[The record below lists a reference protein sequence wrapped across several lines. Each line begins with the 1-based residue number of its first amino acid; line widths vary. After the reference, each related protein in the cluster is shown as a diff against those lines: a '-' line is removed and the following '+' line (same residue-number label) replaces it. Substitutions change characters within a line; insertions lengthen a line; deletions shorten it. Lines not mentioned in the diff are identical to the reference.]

1 MQHCS
6 KEIGMSNSSFVRSA
20 GAWLI
25 AGSLLGIGI
34 GVKEAFAPTPFGTFE
49 NAVMQGIVIVA
60 NTLTLIGVLGL
71 ARSGAAGDGWL
82 AKLGLGLA
90 LATSALFLP
99 FEVLVAINL
108 ELGGALLGLSALV
121 QGLGLLLAGIAMLRA
136 GRWPG
141 WQRFTPLLCGLYTFL
156 VLIPALALS
165 PEGYNAWALAGWQ
178 IPFALLGVALF
189 QQGTETP
196 SALPASR
203 AA

>member
-1 MQHCS
+1 M
-6 KEIGMSNSSFVRSA
+6 GNSGFVRSA

-34 GVKEAFAPTPFGTFE
+34 GGKEAFAPTPFGTFE

-71 ARSGAAGDGWL
+71 ARSGAAGEGWL

-90 LATSALFLP
+90 LAASALFLP

-121 QGLGLLLAGIAMLRA
+121 QGLGLLLAGIAVLRG
-136 GRWPG
+136 GRWNG
-141 WQRFTPLLCGLYTFL
+141 WQRLTPLLCGLYTFL

-165 PEGYNAWALAGWQ
+165 PAGYNAWALAGWQ
-178 IPFALLGVALF
+178 IPFALLGVALY
-189 QQGTETP
+189 QQGV
-196 SALPASR
+196 ALDQRVPAGR

>member
-1 MQHCS
+1 MQHFW
-6 KEIGMSNSSFVRSA
+6 KEIGMGNSGFVRSA

-34 GVKEAFAPTPFGTFE
+34 GIKEAFAPTPFGTFE

-60 NTLTLIGVLGL
+60 NALTLVGVVGL
-71 ARSGAAGDGWL
+71 ARSGAAGSGWL
-82 AKLGLGLA
+82 ARVGLGIALLA
-90 LATSALFLP
+90 SAMFLP
-99 FEVLVAINL
+99 FEVLV
-108 ELGGALLGLSALV
+108 GLSALA
-121 QGLGLLLAGIAMLRA
+121 QGLGLLLAGVPVLRV
-136 GRWPG
+136 GRWGG

-178 IPFALLGVALF
+178 IPFALLGVALY
-189 QQGTETP
+189 QHG
-196 SALPASR
+196 SAPEQRVPAGR